1 MGDEGRPQNRQ
12 RNRVDNRHCRLGGPE
27 LRLDAL
33 LVDDGVGASGS
44 GLQQFGLMDDE
55 IKDGEGRTPRIP
67 GKGQGKIW

>member
-1 MGDEGRPQNRQ
+1 MTRGGRRTGSGIESITDI
-12 RNRVDNRHCRLGGPE
+12 VDWGGPE

>member
-12 RNRVDNRHCRLGGPE
+12 WNRVDNRHCRLGGPE
-27 LRLDAL
+27 SRLDAL

-55 IKDGEGRTPRIP
+55 IKD
-67 GKGQGKIW
+67 